1 MNKPV
6 DQNLDLNSPAS
17 DNPKRDAERDSL
29 FLKTKIQFANG
40 ETYDD
45 VRVRNISAGGMMAEA
60 AIQPKR
66 GDSLEVELRN
76 IGWVTGSVAWVAT
89 GRFGIAFDHSIDP
102 KLARKP
108 VGNGM
113 AKTVMPEYLKQHH
126 RTFLSKFR

>member
-17 DNPKRDAERDSL
+17 ENPKRDAERDSL
-29 FLKTKIQFANG
+29 FLKTTIHFVNG
-40 ETYDD
+40 DTHDN

-60 AIQPKR
+60 SIQPNR
-66 GDSLEVELRN
+66 GDSVEVELRN
-76 IGWVTGSVAWVAT
+76 IGWITGSVAWVAT

-108 VGNGM
+108 VGQT
-113 AKTVMPEYLKQHH
+113 KTSVPQYLKQL
-126 RTFLSKFR
+126 RRAPLSRFR